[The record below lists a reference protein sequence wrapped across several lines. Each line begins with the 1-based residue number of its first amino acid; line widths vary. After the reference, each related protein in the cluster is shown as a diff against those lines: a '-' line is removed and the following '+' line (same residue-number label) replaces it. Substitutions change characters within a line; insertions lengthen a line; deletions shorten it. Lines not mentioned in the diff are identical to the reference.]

1 MGVAPDRPYPDSAYG
16 KRGTMRGFQDIDEAE
31 AKRRMRKPIDDANN
45 TAHGKL
51 FGGLLNGFP
60 NLLAGIT
67 GTVNDNYVRDL
78 PIITNHTAQLSEQ
91 AEAIAQMTARG
102 RAVPFSQSGW
112 YYPPK
117 DLVTLRLIGIG
128 AGAGGAAGKWNLGAG
143 GRFGGGG
150 GGGGGYSEIEIT
162 AAFLPKTGDTF
173 DPIRVDIYLAGNG
186 GSGSEAPGGGGG
198 NIIFGANLAKPYAEF
213 QGGLGGRTATNTD
226 GGGGPG
232 GFGMVPGGYGGGGAR
247 SNLDEYP
254 GGPGGSSFASER
266 YAGGGAGGGGGSGFI
281 QPAGLGGN
289 GVGNAGGLPNQP
301 GESPHPAMAVGAG
314 AGGGSN
320 NQSNN
325 GGAGGFPGGGGGGG
339 HGGLTAASPGGP
351 GGQAKLYC
359 YEEMN

>member
-1 MGVAPDRPYPDSAYG
+1 MTNPGPNPDGTLTGAGGIAAWGQENSTNWKNSLGQGVINSAQG
-16 KRGTMRGFQDIDEAE
+16 IGNFGVGTRQSL
-31 AKRRMRKPIDDANN
+31 DDQ
-45 TAHGKL
+45 
-51 FGGLLNGFP
+51 
-60 NLLAGIT
+60 LA
-67 GTVNDNYVRDL
+67 
-78 PIITNHTAQLSEQ
+78 IITNHTAQLSEQ
-91 AEAIAQMTARG
+91 AAAIEQMTARG
-102 RAVPFSQSGW
+102 KAVVFSQSGW

-186 GSGSEAPGGGGG
+186 GSGSEAPGVGGG

-254 GGPGGSSFASER
+254 ARQVEALSRQNATREGARAAEAVAVSFNPQASAATGSATRAGYPISLAS
-266 YAGGGAGGGGGSGFI
+266 
-281 QPAGLGGN
+281 
-289 GVGNAGGLPNQP
+289 
-301 GESPHPAMAVGAG
+301 H
-314 AGGGSN
+314 
-320 NQSNN
+320 
-325 GGAGGFPGGGGGGG
+325 
-339 HGGLTAASPGGP
+339 LTRPWP
-351 GGQAKLYC
+351 
-359 YEEMN
+359 